1 MSRTSGPA
9 GGTSTAEQG
18 AEDRGRGPDR
28 DGPIGSL
35 RREVAPFSRVLLR
48 LAPRDF
54 RDLDGLKCDLRP
66 LSRRLDR
73 AVALHREA
81 KARLSDLLYDR
92 IGDLPRSGDERYDL
106 LDVRRRAHNDRELDE
121 EQVELLKGYPRAHEV
136 WKEVRE
142 ADERLAGLRRSFRE
156 RHAGAMDAAAEEV
169 TGLWDDAELREGLAA
184 ATPDLFQAVD
194 LDGDGIPSKKAL
206 RSLSRYLYRAYAKVS
221 PFSTF
226 TVVGAAAL
234 GEDRGDGEPWR
245 LRHADRSARSVS
257 VNASLAAAVW
267 EEALA
272 TPEIR
277 SRLACRVNP
286 TARRDGGEVRW
297 YVNVEN
303 REAIR
308 SLRAP
313 GWWDAFVRGRDEG
326 EEVADVVD
334 GLAAAAD
341 LDREEA
347 EGTVARLLEAGLLVA
362 APPVGVVEPDWPRKL
377 ERRFAELAEDV
388 PAAARLRD
396 LLARVRE
403 VAGALASAGAER
415 RVALA
420 RETADEVLDVLG
432 RGAEADGRFL
442 ERPSGPGGESRP
454 GGGGLGQQALFYLDV
469 AGDHTMTVP
478 RDRMAALCR
487 SLNRLADRAALLTP
501 VAVQRKALAA
511 YVERSHGEDASV
523 PLLEV
528 FEDLQ
533 RFRHRQIAD
542 PDAGKVPEWAFPGTE
557 DLVEE
562 QSDRVTSWCRAVA
575 ASAVERGRSA
585 DDRSV
590 TIDERDLRAGDDALE
605 GWLRPRRPTSRSAT
619 VQLGRRGD
627 GTAFWT
633 LHHPTVAE
641 GHGRSFSRFLP
652 VLPERFGREL
662 RAWNRGRPYGD
673 RLVENVD
680 GSSYTGNA
688 HPPLVPMEVEMPGG
702 SHRREGAELVSVD
715 RLAVRVREGRPELI
729 RRSGE
734 RPLVTCDLGFQ
745 TRGRS
750 SIFELLSLF
759 ARDGHVYLHA
769 LLEEIGRLWRDRGE
783 DRLRRSPRILF
794 GDRIVLRRSRWRL
807 PARLSESARDTEP
820 WRWFRR
826 LRRWRER
833 TGIPGR
839 VFFRVPRRRG
849 GSGGQ
854 RKPQYLCFDD
864 PLACELLRRTAG
876 AAEGA
881 VQVTEMCPRPEQLPS
896 GPAGRHAL
904 ELSVTWRAD

>member
-9 GGTSTAEQG
+9 RGASTAEQG
-18 AEDRGRGPDR
+18 TGDRDPNR
-28 DGPIGSL
+28 DGPLGSL
-35 RREVAPFSRVLLR
+35 LREVAPFPRVLLR

-54 RDLDGLKCDLRP
+54 RDLDGLRCDLRP

-73 AVALHREA
+73 AVALHGDA

-106 LDVRRRAHNDRELDE
+106 LEVRRRTHNDRELDG
-121 EQVELLKGYPRAHEV
+121 EQVELLREYPRAFEL
-136 WKEVRE
+136 WKEVRGAE
-142 ADERLAGLRRSFRE
+142 ERLLALRRSFRE
-156 RHAGAMDAAAEEV
+156 RHAAAMDAAAEEV
-169 TGLWDDAELREGLAA
+169 TTLWDDAELREGLAA
-184 ATPDLFQAVD
+184 ASPDLFEAVD
-194 LDGDGIPSKKAL
+194 LSGDGIPSEKAL

-234 GEDRGDGEPWR
+234 GADRGNREPWR
-245 LRHADRSARSVS
+245 LRRADRSARSVS
-257 VNASLAAAVW
+257 VNANLAAAVW

-272 TPEIR
+272 TPAIR
-277 SRLACRVNP
+277 NRLASRVNP
-286 TARRDGGEVRW
+286 TARRDGEEVRW
-297 YVNVEN
+297 YVNVGN
-303 REAIR
+303 REATR

-313 GWWDAFVRGRDEG
+313 GWWEAFVRGRDG
-326 EEVADVVD
+326 REEVADVVD
-334 GLAAAAD
+334 GLAAATD

-347 EGTVARLLEAGLLVA
+347 EGTVVRLLEAGLLVA

-377 ERRFAELAEDV
+377 ERRLAELAEDV
-388 PAAARLRD
+388 PAAGRLRD

-403 VAGALASAGAER
+403 VAGALTSAGAER

-420 RETADEVLDVLG
+420 KEAADDVLDVLG
-432 RGAEADGRFL
+432 RRTEADGRFL
-442 ERPSGPGGESRP
+442 DRPSGPGEESRP
-454 GGGGLGQQALFYLDV
+454 GGEGLGRQALFYLDV

-487 SLNRLADRAALLTP
+487 RLNRLADRAALLTP

-511 YVERSHGEDASV
+511 YVKRSHGEDAEV

-533 RFRHRQIAD
+533 RFRRRQVAD
-542 PDAGKVPEWAFPGTE
+542 PDDGKVPEWAFPGTE

-575 ASAVERGRSA
+575 ASALERGRSA
-585 DDRSV
+585 DETSI
-590 TIDERDLRAGDDALE
+590 TMDERDLRAGDDVLD
-605 GWLRPRRPTSRSAT
+605 GWLPSRRPTSRSAT
-619 VQLGRRGD
+619 VQVGRRED
-627 GTAFWT
+627 GTVFWT

-662 RAWNRGRPYGD
+662 RAWNGDLPYGD

-680 GSSYTGNA
+680 GSRYTGNA
-688 HPPLVPMEVEMPGG
+688 HPPLVPMEVAIPGG
-702 SHRREGAELVSVD
+702 GHRREKAELVSVD
-715 RLAVRVREGRPELI
+715 RLAVRLREDRPELI
-729 RRSGE
+729 RRSGG
-734 RPLVTCDLGFQ
+734 RSLVTCDLGFQ

-750 SIFELLSLF
+750 SMFELLSLF

-769 LLEEIGRLWRDRGE
+769 LLEEIGRLWRDHGE

-807 PARLSESARDTEP
+807 PARLSESARDTAP

-833 TGIPGR
+833 TGVPER
-839 VFFRVPRRRG
+839 VFSRVPRRRG
-849 GSGGQ
+849 GSGSQ
-854 RKPQYLCFDD
+854 RKPQYVCFDD

-881 VQVTEMCPRPEQLPS
+881 VQVTEMCPRPEQLPP